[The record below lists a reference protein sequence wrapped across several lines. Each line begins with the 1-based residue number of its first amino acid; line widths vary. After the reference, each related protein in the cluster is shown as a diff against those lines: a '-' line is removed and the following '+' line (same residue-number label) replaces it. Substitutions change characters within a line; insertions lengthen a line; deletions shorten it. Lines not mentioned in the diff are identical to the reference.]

1 MTNNGLIRKIVFPAI
16 LVILFFIYQ
25 HYGKYHFFCV
35 EQFQLFRFSWNY
47 VFEQLSSIGGF
58 SILIGNFLLQFFV
71 VDYLGALISAILT
84 TAVAYTVYIV
94 LLKSGV
100 EERISLLGI
109 VVAVPFLILHLY
121 DYYNIAGTV
130 GFLISLFSVYLTLAH
145 KGRFLKIWIL
155 GYTLILFWISGPFA
169 FQYIVS
175 ILIISLIKKEGVKS
189 VITNLMILGLLGGI
203 ATIFI
208 VKGYFGEIGF
218 AFLPSY
224 FFEPRLDAPKI
235 LLLPYAIFVILLI
248 LLNII
253 GKQIG
258 NAKNKII
265 YPFIGVIIVLS
276 SIVILYKEFPKK
288 LEDSTLK
295 ELDYYAKHKQWNSI
309 ISICSGE
316 VLNHCYMNYLNLAL
330 LNKGLLTEEMF
341 LYDQR
346 GPLSLSVTYD
356 MTPIVSSLLSD
367 IAFETKQPSLARTL
381 AFEALINASGSM
393 SGRYIKR
400 LIETNLVLGS
410 KEVVH
415 KYLDVL
421 DETLFY
427 RKWSAEYRQYA
438 NDNKMLLEHEELGS
452 MIKSLGA
459 PNQLS
464 GHDISIEVLIE
475 NVVANPDNKRGLEY
489 IEAYLML
496 SKDLAAIRSFVENY
510 YGTPVLKELPKSM
523 QEAVIVY
530 SENEPDYWTK
540 YGVSEQV
547 INNFINFKQLV
558 IQNRGN
564 RNLPTMV
571 QRSFGGTFWY
581 FYMYKS

>member
-16 LVILFFIYQ
+16 LVALFFIYQ
-25 HYGKYHFFCV
+25 HYGKYHFFCI

-47 VFEQLSSIGGF
+47 IFGQLSSIGGL

-84 TAVAYTVYIV
+84 TVVAYTVYII
-94 LLKSGV
+94 LIKSGV

-130 GFLISLFSVYLTLAH
+130 GFLISLFSVYLTLVH
-145 KGRFLKIWIL
+145 KGGFRKIWIL
-155 GYTLILFWISGPFA
+155 GSTLILFWISGPFA
-169 FQYIVS
+169 FQYILS

-189 VITNLMILGLLGGI
+189 IFTNLMILGLLGGI

-248 LLNII
+248 LLNIT
-253 GKQIG
+253 GKQIV
-258 NAKNKII
+258 NMKNKII
-265 YPFIGVIIVLS
+265 YPFIGIIILS
-276 SIVILYKEFPKK
+276 SSTVILYKEFPKR
-288 LEDSTLK
+288 LENNILK

-346 GPLSLSVTYD
+346 GTLSLSVTYD

-367 IAFETKQPSLARTL
+367 IAFETKQSSLARTL
-381 AFEALINASGSM
+381 AFEALVNASGSM
-393 SGRYIKR
+393 SGRHIKR

-410 KEVVH
+410 EEVAH

-438 NDNKMLLEHEELGS
+438 NDNKMLLEHEELGT
-452 MIKSLGA
+452 MVKSLGA

-475 NVVANPDNKRGLEY
+475 NVVANPDNKKGLEY

-510 YGTPVLKELPKSM
+510 YGTPVLKELPRSM

-547 INNFINFKQLV
+547 INNFMNFKQLV

-564 RNLPTMV
+564 RNLPVMV